1 MITFENR
8 DCIEGL
14 KELPPE
20 SVDLLVTDPPY
31 RIISGGDSKDQFSFK
46 QMSGAISHN
55 SKLTK
60 QGKIFRYNE
69 IRFSEWLPECYRVLK
84 PNTHAYI
91 MVNSRNLKDLWEEAE
106 KAGFIYQNLLVWDK
120 GNALPNKFYMN
131 AYELILM
138 LRKGKQRWIN
148 HMGDRN
154 LISIP
159 NVRNKLHPTEKPVE
173 LMRLLIEN
181 STGGGQTVLDPFV
194 GSGSTII
201 ACQES
206 GRDFIGYEVDEEFYR
221 IAQDRIAETT
231 AQIRMDI

>member
-1 MITFENR
+1 MIKFENR

-60 QGKIFRYNE
+60 QGKIFRCNE
-69 IRFSEWLPECYRVLK
+69 IQFSEWLPECYRVLK
-84 PNTHAYI
+84 PDTHAYI
-91 MVNSRNLKDLWEEAE
+91 MVNSRNLKDLWIEAE
-106 KAGFIYQNLLVWDK
+106 KARFVYQNLLVWDK

-131 AYELILM
+131 SYELILM

-148 HMGDRN
+148 NMGDRN

-181 STGGGQTVLDPFV
+181 STGGGADSFRTLRWERKYDHSLPRERQ
-194 GSGSTII
+194 
-201 ACQES
+201 
-206 GRDFIGYEVDEEFYR
+206 RFYR
-221 IAQDRIAETT
+221 L
-231 AQIRMDI
+231 